1 MNLPESL
8 LREIERFVQSGL
20 YSNRTEFVKAA
31 IREKIIAEA
40 ASQ

>member
-8 LREIERFVQSGL
+8 LQEIERFVQNGL

-31 IREKIIAEA
+31 IREKLMAEA
-40 ASQ
+40 PSQ